1 MSPMLLDS
9 EYEMHRLNIIGVS
22 GQAGSG
28 KDTVAN
34 YLCEEYGFT
43 KIALA
48 DPIKRFGYHVFHFS
62 VDQLWG
68 PSHCRNAVDERYH
81 SDQVWEEAQARME
94 AWGHE
99 YVVSVLGDDDPL
111 KVDPAVAALTHW
123 FFWLRNEYQGKLS
136 PRIML
141 QALGTEWRRDAIGS
155 DVWMNCLLRDARTL
169 LHEDGATR
177 YFRYDALEGLVDVP
191 YKFYKAHPM
200 PSGVVVSDIRF
211 ENEFQR
217 IRNEGGAVI
226 RILRPDTDAEAATIG
241 IAGHASEAHAFS
253 FDNFDFILK
262 NEGTLVDLY
271 RAVDMYMPVFLV
283 NHH

>member
-1 MSPMLLDS
+1 
-9 EYEMHRLNIIGVS
+9 MHRLNIIGVS

-62 VDQLWG
+62 EEQLWG
-68 PSHCRNAVDERYH
+68 PSYCRNAVDHRYSH
-81 SDQVWEEAQARME
+81 LHHWDEAEARMA
-94 AWGHE
+94 AWGRE
-99 YVVSVLGDDDPL
+99 YVISVLGDDDPL

-123 FFWLRNEYQGKLS
+123 FFWLRESYAGKLS

-141 QALGTEWRRDAIGS
+141 QALGTEWGRDAIGPN
-155 DVWMNCLLRDARTL
+155 VWMDCLLRDARTV
-169 LHEDGATR
+169 LHEGTVRSFKYTPLDGCIEATHT
-177 YFRYDALEGLVDVP
+177 E
-191 YKFYKAHPM
+191 M

-217 IRNEGGAVI
+217 IRHEGGAVI

-271 RAVDMYMPVFLV
+271 RAVDAYMPVFAV
-283 NHH
+283 HHH